1 MYVHN
6 IYVILLHIYGDLIL
20 IIDNVYAQSWCQE
33 IMLDRDLALTAVY
46 VSGYTYMYIWK
57 YIQNINQGWV
67 WLILCMYTLYLLPKY
82 NGDVCLNSY
91 SNSRTIVCYMCN
103 VVVNGTCVATYVDRR
118 MPICKSVTTYRNMYN
133 MHFYCGC
140 DPYNHCNF
148 VVLFFIPIGLCFVR
162 FLQWCRIE

>member
-1 MYVHN
+1 M
-6 IYVILLHIYGDLIL
+6 
-20 IIDNVYAQSWCQE
+20 
-33 IMLDRDLALTAVY
+33 
-46 VSGYTYMYIWK
+46 
-57 YIQNINQGWV
+57 
-67 WLILCMYTLYLLPKY
+67 PKY

-103 VVVNGTCVATYVDRR
+103 VVANGTCVATYVDRR

-148 VVLFFIPIGLCFVR
+148 VVLFLFPLGYVLYVLYNDVVLSNAFILMI
-162 FLQWCRIE
+162 